1 MDSFLLYLGIAT
13 LLFWVA
19 IGIELGLGNRSIRF
33 LRDLPLPAEPPSRRV
48 SIIIPARNEERNIEE
63 ALQSVLRLEYGNRE
77 IIVVNDRSTDRTG
90 AILGRIARAYPALR
104 VVHLTE
110 LPPGWL
116 GKNHALHCGAQQA
129 SGDLLLFTDAD
140 VVMQPSG
147 VSRAVG
153 YMVEH
158 RLDHLAIAPDVRMP
172 GVLLELFVGAF
183 GIFFSLYAR
192 PWRAK
197 DPKSKRYIGIGA
209 FNLVR
214 RDVYQAVGGH
224 QAIAMRP
231 DDDIKLGK
239 LIKKHAYRQEFLFGT
254 QMMHVEWY
262 ASLGELIDGLMKNA
276 FAGVEYNVSAIIGVS
291 LAQFLLNV
299 WPVFGILF
307 THGATRVINVF
318 VVLVI
323 IAVCADTAK
332 FHDVIRWFGIGF
344 PIATLLFIYIMWRAM
359 LTAIFNQS
367 VHWRGT
373 RYSLTEM
380 KANKV

>member
-1 MDSFLLYLGIAT
+1 
-13 LLFWVA
+13 
-19 IGIELGLGNRSIRF
+19 
-33 LRDLPLPAEPPSRRV
+33 
-48 SIIIPARNEERNIEE
+48 
-63 ALQSVLRLEYGNRE
+63 
-77 IIVVNDRSTDRTG
+77 
-90 AILGRIARAYPALR
+90 
-104 VVHLTE
+104 
-110 LPPGWL
+110 
-116 GKNHALHCGAQQA
+116 
-129 SGDLLLFTDAD
+129 
-140 VVMQPSG
+140 
-147 VSRAVG
+147 
-153 YMVEH
+153 
-158 RLDHLAIAPDVRMP
+158 
-172 GVLLELFVGAF
+172 
-183 GIFFSLYAR
+183 
-192 PWRAK
+192 
-197 DPKSKRYIGIGA
+197 
-209 FNLVR
+209 
-214 RDVYQAVGGH
+214 VGGH